1 MSGNKIRNGLC
12 VSLLLI
18 VFAISSAPSLR
29 AANYPDHS
37 VKVIVPFPP
46 GGATDITGRIVTQLL
61 SERLG
66 QQFFIENISGAGGNI
81 GMTAAARAPHDGY
94 TILLASS
101 SIVVNPSLYKTL
113 PFDVDK
119 DFIPVTKVGA
129 SPNSWEVNAA
139 FPAKS
144 MNELIELLKAS
155 PGKYSV
161 ASPGAGTTPSLAI
174 EMLKQA
180 FGVNFVT
187 VPFAGGAPMA
197 QSLLGGFTPISCN
210 AISTTMSFIQAGK
223 VRALAITSKQ
233 RLDTLPDVPTLDEL
247 GIKNQ
252 VSETMAGVFVPAGTP
267 QPIVALLQ
275 REIAAIVHMPDVKR
289 RLLDVATIPDG
300 DSSADFAAYV
310 RDEIAKWKRVIEIG
324 QIDRI

>member
-1 MSGNKIRNGLC
+1 MRRDEIRNG
-12 VSLLLI
+12 VRISLLLMAL
-18 VFAISSAPSLR
+18 AITSASSLR
-29 AANYPDHS
+29 AADYPDHS

-46 GGATDITGRIVTQLL
+46 GGATDIAGRIITQKL
-61 SERLG
+61 SERLR

-101 SIVVNPSLYKTL
+101 SIVVNPSLYKSI
-113 PFDVDK
+113 PFDVEK

-129 SPNSWEVNAA
+129 SPNSWEVNST
-139 FPAKS
+139 FPAKT
-144 MNELIELLKAS
+144 MNELIDLLKAS

-187 VPFAGGAPMA
+187 VPFAGGGPMA

-210 AISTTMSFIQAGK
+210 AISTTMAFITAGK
-223 VRALAITSKQ
+223 VRALALTSKQ
-233 RLDTLPDVPTLDEL
+233 RLETLPDVPTLDEL

-252 VSETMAGVFVPAGTP
+252 ESETMAGVFAPVGTP
-267 QPIVALLQ
+267 QPIVDLLQ
-275 REIAAIVHMPDVKR
+275 KEIAAIVHMPDVKR
-289 RLLDVATIPDG
+289 RLVDVATIPDG

-310 RDEIAKWKRVIEIG
+310 RNEIAKWKRVIEIG
-324 QIDRI
+324 KIDKI

>member
-1 MSGNKIRNGLC
+1 MSGNTIRNGLR

-18 VFAISSAPSLR
+18 VLAIVSAPGLR
-29 AANYPDHS
+29 AGNYPDHS

-46 GGATDITGRIVTQLL
+46 GGATDITGRIVTQKL

-66 QQFFIENISGAGGNI
+66 QQFFIENISGAAGNI
-81 GMTAAARAPHDGY
+81 GMTAASRAPRDGY
-94 TILLASS
+94 TILFASS
-101 SIVVNPSLYKTL
+101 SIVVNPSLYKSL

-119 DFIPVTKVGA
+119 DFIPVTKIGA
-129 SPNSWEVNAA
+129 SPNSWEVNSA
-139 FPAKS
+139 FPAKTMS
-144 MNELIELLKAS
+144 ELIDLLKAS

-187 VPFAGGAPMA
+187 VPFAGGGPMA

-210 AISTTMSFIQAGK
+210 AISTTMAFIQAGK
-223 VRALAITSKQ
+223 VRALALTSKQ
-233 RLDTLPDVPTLDEL
+233 RLDTLPEVPTLDEL
-247 GIKNQ
+247 GIKDQ
-252 VSETMAGVFVPAGTP
+252 ESETMTGVFVPAGTP
-267 QPIVALLQ
+267 QPIVELLQ
-275 REIAAIVHMPDVKR
+275 REIAAIVRIPDIKR
-289 RLLDVATIPDG
+289 RLLEIATIPDG
-300 DSSADFAAYV
+300 NSSADFAVYV

>member
-1 MSGNKIRNGLC
+1 MSGNTIRNGLR

-18 VFAISSAPSLR
+18 VLAIISASDLR
-29 AANYPDHS
+29 AGSYPDHS

-46 GGATDITGRIVTQLL
+46 GGATDIAGRIVTQKLA
-61 SERLG
+61 ERLG
-66 QQFFIENISGAGGNI
+66 QQFFIENISGAAGNI

-101 SIVVNPSLYKTL
+101 SIVVNPSLYKSL
-113 PFDVDK
+113 PFDVEK
-119 DFIPVTKVGA
+119 DFIPVTKIGA

-139 FPAKS
+139 FPAKT
-144 MNELIELLKAS
+144 MKELIELLKAN

-187 VPFAGGAPMA
+187 VPFAGGAPLA

-210 AISTTMSFIQAGK
+210 AISSTMAFIQAGK
-223 VRALAITSKQ
+223 VRALALTSKQ
-233 RLDTLPDVPTLDEL
+233 RLDTFADVPTLDEL

-252 VSETMAGVFVPAGTP
+252 ESETMAGVFVPTGTP
-267 QPIVALLQ
+267 QAVVELLQ

-289 RLLDVATIPDG
+289 KLLDVATIPDG

>member
-1 MSGNKIRNGLC
+1 MSGNEIRNGLR

-18 VFAISSAPSLR
+18 ALAISSAPSLR

-46 GGATDITGRIVTQLL
+46 GGATDIAGRIVTQKL

-81 GMTAAARAPHDGY
+81 GMTAAARAPRDGY

-101 SIVVNPSLYKTL
+101 SIVVNPSLYKSI
-113 PFDVDK
+113 PFDVEK
-119 DFIPVTKVGA
+119 DFTPVTKVGA
-129 SPNSWEVNAA
+129 SPNSWEVNSA
-139 FPAKS
+139 FPAKT
-144 MNELIELLKAS
+144 MNELIDLLKAS

-187 VPFAGGAPMA
+187 VPFAGGGPMA

-210 AISTTMSFIQAGK
+210 AVSTTMAFIQAGK
-223 VRALAITSKQ
+223 VRALALTSKQ
-233 RLDTLPDVPTLDEL
+233 RLDTLPHVPTLDEL

-252 VSETMAGVFVPAGTP
+252 ESETMAGVFVPAGTP
-267 QPIVALLQ
+267 QPVVELLQ

-310 RDEIAKWKRVIEIG
+310 TNEIAKWKRVIEIG

>member
-1 MSGNKIRNGLC
+1 M
-12 VSLLLI
+12 
-18 VFAISSAPSLR
+18 
-29 AANYPDHS
+29 
-37 VKVIVPFPP
+37 PFPP
-46 GGATDITGRIVTQLL
+46 GGATDIAGRIITQKL

-101 SIVVNPSLYKTL
+101 SIVVNPSLYKSI
-113 PFDVDK
+113 PFDVER
-119 DFIPVTKVGA
+119 DFTPVTKVGA
-129 SPNSWEVNAA
+129 SPNSWEVNSA
-139 FPAKS
+139 FPAKT
-144 MNELIELLKAS
+144 MNELIDLFKAS

-174 EMLKQA
+174 EMFKQA

-187 VPFAGGAPMA
+187 VPFAGGGPMA

-210 AISTTMSFIQAGK
+210 AVSTTMAFIQAGK
-223 VRALAITSKQ
+223 VRALALTSKQ
-233 RLDTLPDVPTLDEL
+233 RLETLPDVPTLDEL
-247 GIKNQ
+247 GIKNLE
-252 VSETMAGVFVPAGTP
+252 SETTAGVFVPAGTP
-267 QPIVALLQ
+267 ETVVGLLQ
-275 REIAAIVHMPDVKR
+275 KEIAAIVHTPDVKR

-310 RDEIAKWKRVIEIG
+310 TNEIAKWKRVIEIG

>member
-1 MSGNKIRNGLC
+1 MSGNEIRNGLR

-18 VFAISSAPSLR
+18 ALAISSAPSLR

-46 GGATDITGRIVTQLL
+46 GGATDIAGRIVTQKL

-81 GMTAAARAPHDGY
+81 GMTAAARAPRDGY

-101 SIVVNPSLYKTL
+101 SIVVNPSLYKSI
-113 PFDVDK
+113 PFDVEK
-119 DFIPVTKVGA
+119 DFTPVTKVGA
-129 SPNSWEVNAA
+129 SPNSWEVNSA
-139 FPAKS
+139 FPAKT
-144 MNELIELLKAS
+144 MNELIDLLKAS

-187 VPFAGGAPMA
+187 VPFAGGGPMA

-210 AISTTMSFIQAGK
+210 AVSTTMAFIQAGK
-223 VRALAITSKQ
+223 VRALALTGKQ
-233 RLDTLPDVPTLDEL
+233 RLDTLPLVPTLDEL

-252 VSETMAGVFVPAGTP
+252 ESETMAGVFVPAGTP
-267 QPIVALLQ
+267 QPVVELLQ
-275 REIAAIVHMPDVKR
+275 REVAAIVHMPDVKR

-310 RDEIAKWKRVIEIG
+310 TNEIAKWKRVIEIG

>member
-1 MSGNKIRNGLC
+1 
-12 VSLLLI
+12 
-18 VFAISSAPSLR
+18 
-29 AANYPDHS
+29 
-37 VKVIVPFPP
+37 VPFPP
-46 GGATDITGRIVTQLL
+46 GGATDITGRIVTQKL

-66 QQFFIENISGAGGNI
+66 EQFFIENISGAGGNI
-81 GMTAAARAPHDGY
+81 GMTAAARAPRDGY

-101 SIVVNPSLYKTL
+101 SIVVNPSLYKSI
-113 PFDVDK
+113 PFDVEK
-119 DFIPVTKVGA
+119 DFTPVTKVGA
-129 SPNSWEVNAA
+129 SPNSWEVNSA
-139 FPAKS
+139 FPAKT
-144 MNELIELLKAS
+144 MNELIDLLKAS

-187 VPFAGGAPMA
+187 VPFAGGGPMA

-210 AISTTMSFIQAGK
+210 AVSTTMAFIQAGK
-223 VRALAITSKQ
+223 VRALALTGKQ
-233 RLDTLPDVPTLDEL
+233 RLDTLPLVPTLDEL

-252 VSETMAGVFVPAGTP
+252 ESETMAGVFVPAGTP
-267 QPIVALLQ
+267 QPVVELLQ

-310 RDEIAKWKRVIEIG
+310 ANEIAKWKRVIEIG

>member
-1 MSGNKIRNGLC
+1 MSGNEIRDGLR
-12 VSLLLI
+12 VFLLLI
-18 VFAISSAPSLR
+18 ALAITWASNLG

-46 GGATDITGRIVTQLL
+46 GGATDIAGRIITQKL

-81 GMTAAARAPHDGY
+81 GMTAAARALHDGY

-101 SIVVNPSLYKTL
+101 SIVVNPNLYKSI
-113 PFDVDK
+113 PFDVEK

-129 SPNSWEVNAA
+129 SPNSWEVNST
-139 FPAKS
+139 FPAKT
-144 MNELIELLKAS
+144 MNELIDLLKAS
-155 PGKYSV
+155 PGQYSV

-187 VPFAGGAPMA
+187 VPFAGGGPMA

-210 AISTTMSFIQAGK
+210 ALSTTMALIKAGK
-223 VRALAITSKQ
+223 VRALALTSRQ
-233 RLDTLPDVPTLDEL
+233 RLETLPDVPTLDEL

-252 VSETMAGVFVPAGTP
+252 ESETMTGLFLPAGTP
-267 QPIVALLQ
+267 QPIVELLQ
-275 REIAAIVHMPDVKR
+275 KEIAAIVRMPDVKR

-300 DSSADFAAYV
+300 GSSADFAAYV
-310 RDEIAKWKRVIEIG
+310 RNEITRWKRVIEIG
-324 QIDRI
+324 KIDRI

>member
-1 MSGNKIRNGLC
+1 MSGNEIRNGLR

-18 VFAISSAPSLR
+18 ALAISSAPSLR

-46 GGATDITGRIVTQLL
+46 GGATDIAGRIVTQKL

-81 GMTAAARAPHDGY
+81 GMTAAARAPRDGY

-101 SIVVNPSLYKTL
+101 SIVVNPSLYKSI
-113 PFDVDK
+113 PFDVEK
-119 DFIPVTKVGA
+119 DFTPVTKVGA
-129 SPNSWEVNAA
+129 SPNSWEVNSA
-139 FPAKS
+139 FPAKT
-144 MNELIELLKAS
+144 MNELIDLLKAS

-187 VPFAGGAPMA
+187 VPFAGGGPMA

-210 AISTTMSFIQAGK
+210 AVSTTMAFIQAGK
-223 VRALAITSKQ
+223 VRALALTSKQ
-233 RLDTLPDVPTLDEL
+233 RLDTLPHVPTLDEL

-252 VSETMAGVFVPAGTP
+252 ESQTMAGVFVPAGTP
-267 QPIVALLQ
+267 QPVVELLQ

-300 DSSADFAAYV
+300 DSSADFAAD
-310 RDEIAKWKRVIEIG
+310 RDRS
-324 QIDRI
+324 DRQNLT